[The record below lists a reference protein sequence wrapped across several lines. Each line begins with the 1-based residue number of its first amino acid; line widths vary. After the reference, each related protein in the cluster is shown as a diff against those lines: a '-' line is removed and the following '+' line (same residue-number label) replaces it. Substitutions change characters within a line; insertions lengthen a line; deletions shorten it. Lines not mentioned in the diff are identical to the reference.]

1 LNALYGPDYPDSGFN
16 LPVNKEISGIIKQM
30 SRMKYG
36 RDLAVVNDDIRARS
50 QLDKKEEVA
59 KPQGAG
65 FAPMGF

>member
-1 LNALYGPDYPDSGFN
+1 
-16 LPVNKEISGIIKQM
+16 VNKEISGIIKQM

-59 KPQGAG
+59 KPQGVG